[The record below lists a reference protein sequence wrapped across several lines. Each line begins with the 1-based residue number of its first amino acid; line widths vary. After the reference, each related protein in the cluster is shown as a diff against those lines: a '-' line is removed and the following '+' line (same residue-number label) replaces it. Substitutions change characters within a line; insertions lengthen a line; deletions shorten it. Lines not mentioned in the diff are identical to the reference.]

1 MSALGGKQT
10 PGYCFVLNSVRHL
23 ADTCLCS
30 RSSLEVQESFTR
42 HRYEMPILAVFMT
55 IAVVELLVV
64 HFLVSLWSATAAWV
78 LSGLTALM
86 LGQIVLLV
94 HGMIRWPTLIDSS
107 GITIRHGRRGK
118 IFVPLAQVVSV
129 EDVAFRFEEKGSQT
143 FRATVLAQPNLAIRL
158 SKPLTYKRRSLLSIT
173 MRLDEP
179 ASFLEAHRLLRRKVD

>member
-1 MSALGGKQT
+1 MQ
-10 PGYCFVLNSVRHL
+10 V
-23 ADTCLCS
+23 
-30 RSSLEVQESFTR
+30 SFTR
-42 HRYEMPILAVFMT
+42 HRYEMPTLAVFIA

-64 HFLVSLWSATAAWV
+64 HLLVSLWSATAAWV

-94 HGMIRWPTLIDSS
+94 DGMIRWPTIIDSD
-107 GITIRHGRRGK
+107 GITVRYGRRGE

-129 EDVAFRFEEKGSQT
+129 EDVAFRLEEKGADT

-158 SKPLTYKRRSLLSIT
+158 SEPLKYKRRNLLSIA

-179 ASFLEAHRLLRRKVD
+179 ASFLEVHRLFRCEAM